1 MINSSKRSSLSNHE
15 SFAAF
20 VIRMRA
26 IGVNDQRIFA
36 AIENAQRKDF
46 IDSQWSHL
54 VYTKR
59 SLPIDC
65 GEYIEGIDEQT
76 RYLAQLQLEPT
87 SRVLEIGTG
96 SGFTAAVMAQI
107 SARVM
112 TLDRYKKLC
121 DEARIR
127 LQKLK
132 IENVNIKYADARNNI
147 PGGPFDRI
155 IAWVAYEELP
165 LHLVDMLATHGV
177 IIAPVGPGD
186 GLQAMMKLSKV
197 GSRFEKEVLGNV
209 RYQPFIEGTSS
220 FF

>member
-1 MINSSKRSSLSNHE
+1 MKALPLSLSVCVQSVLMISAFLLLLKTH
-15 SFAAF
+15 SAKISLIVSGRTLYILSAHCQLIAANILKALM
-20 VIRMRA
+20 IRR
-26 IGVNDQRIFA
+26 VLLQLF
-36 AIENAQRKDF
+36 
-46 IDSQWSHL
+46 
-54 VYTKR
+54 
-59 SLPIDC
+59 
-65 GEYIEGIDEQT
+65 
-76 RYLAQLQLEPT
+76 AQLQLEPT